1 MAGLCGQTHII
12 MVIMCLD
19 CKADEFCLLTV
30 AFAYNIMLY
39 IVYGTQKTNGN
50 ANEVTMGRYD

>member
-1 MAGLCGQTHII
+1 